1 MGDDHGS
8 RGSGSGPTRGRSAAG
23 SSVLTPP
30 TGVSVVPDT
39 VPDGVGDLL
48 SAGPAWSPAG
58 PDTPTAVGSPC
69 RCGHASDVHRHWRP
83 GSDCGQCGVGACTA
97 YHPRG
102 GGLRRLLRGV
112 GLLP

>member
-8 RGSGSGPTRGRSAAG
+8 RGSGSGPTRGRPTAG

-30 TGVSVVPDT
+30 TGMSVVPDT
-39 VPDGVGDLL
+39 VPDDVRDLL
-48 SAGPAWSPAG
+48 TTAPAWSLAG
-58 PDTPTAVGSPC
+58 PHAATAVGSPC
-69 RCGHASDVHRHWRP
+69 RCGHASDVHRHWRR

-97 YHPRG
+97 YRPRG
-102 GGLRRLLRGV
+102 GGLRGLLRSV

>member
-8 RGSGSGPTRGRSAAG
+8 RGSGSAPSRGRPAAG

-30 TGVSVVPDT
+30 TGMSVVPGT
-39 VPDGVGDLL
+39 VPGDVRDLL
-48 SAGPAWSPAG
+48 STDTAWELPSAGA
-58 PDTPTAVGSPC
+58 PTGFGAPC
-69 RCGHASDVHRHWRP
+69 RCGHASDVHRHWRR

-97 YHPRG
+97 YRPRG
-102 GGLRRLLRGV
+102 GGLRRLLRSV